1 MKKLLSL
8 FIGLMV
14 FAIPFLSQAMTV
26 KSDGNVGQTE
36 VIFGNL
42 YLTGGAPVVAG
53 AVQGDLI
60 AVGGTIV
67 VTGSVDEDA
76 LILAGNTNISGKI
89 LGDLRV
95 FGGSVFIDGTV
106 NGEVVATG
114 GDVRIGP
121 NAVIQGDLLGS
132 GGSVTVNPTAK
143 IFGKQ
148 TIQSEGPDGDDAQW
162 KKGFEKFVQ
171 VAFLLGQV
179 MTIIGLLLIGMAF
192 FGLFPNIVN
201 KVVQLSLQKGQF
213 WKNVGLGL
221 IMMIGIPVSAVLCF
235 MSGIGVMLGFIL
247 AFIFALFMLVNM
259 VSAGYIFGALLY
271 KLIKRP
277 KKLQMGWGIVIGGIA
292 LLHLVSLVPY
302 VGFLVSLVFMLL
314 SWGSLAKVQWA
325 LAKGIK

>member
-14 FAIPFLSQAMTV
+14 FAMPFLGQAMTI
-26 KSDGNVGQTE
+26 KNDGNVGQAE
-36 VIFGNL
+36 VVFGNL
-42 YLTGGAPVVAG
+42 YLAGGAPVVAG
-53 AVQGDLI
+53 NVQGDLI
-60 AVGGTIV
+60 AAGGTIV

-76 LILAGNTNISGKI
+76 LIMAGNTNISGKI
-89 LGDLRV
+89 AGDLRV

-121 NAVIQGDLLGS
+121 NAVIQGDLFSS
-132 GGSVTVNPTAK
+132 GGAVTVNPLAK
-143 IFGKQ
+143 VFGKQ
-148 TIQSEGPDGDDAQW
+148 TIHSEGQDGDDGKW
-162 KKGFEKFVQ
+162 RKGVDKFLQ

-201 KVVQLSLQKGQF
+201 KVVQLGLQKGQF

-221 IMMIGIPVSAVLCF
+221 IMMIGIPVSAILCF
-235 MSGIGVMLGFIL
+235 MSGIGVMMGVIL
-247 AFIFALFMLVNM
+247 SVVFVLFMLINM

-271 KLIKRP
+271 KLVKRP

-292 LLHLVSLVPY
+292 LLHLVSLIPY
-302 VGFLVSLVFMLL
+302 LGFLVALVFMLL
-314 SWGSLAKVQWA
+314 SWGSLAKVQWT

>member
-14 FAIPFLSQAMTV
+14 FAVPFLSQAMTV
-26 KSDGNVGQTE
+26 KSDGNVGQSE

-106 NGEVVATG
+106 NGEVLATG

-132 GGSVTVNPTAK
+132 GGSVTVNPAAK
-143 IFGKQ
+143 IFGKK
-148 TIQSEGPDGDDAQW
+148 TLQSEGQDGDDGKW
-162 KKGFEKFVQ
+162 RKGFDKFLQ

-221 IMMIGIPVSAVLCF
+221 IMMVGIPVSAVLCF

-247 AFIFALFMLVNM
+247 AVIFALFMLVNM

-271 KLIKRP
+271 KLVKRP

-314 SWGSLAKVQWA
+314 SWGSLAKVQWS